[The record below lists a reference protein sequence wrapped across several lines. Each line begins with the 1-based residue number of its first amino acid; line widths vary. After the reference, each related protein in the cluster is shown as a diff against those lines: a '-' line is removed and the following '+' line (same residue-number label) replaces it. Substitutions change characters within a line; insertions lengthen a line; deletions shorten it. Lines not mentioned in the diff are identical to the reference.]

1 LWTFTG
7 LVCSFNPCIR
17 PEDMNFSDMA
27 PRYVEG
33 WMWDHFGEKTLA
45 LTIETTYNCYSF
57 DRDGL
62 WADNDNIRLFGERTL
77 EAIAEYLG
85 FSVPGRY
92 LIETPA
98 RMKAGWE
105 PYRGNDR
112 SFLGAEAW
120 KATHDG
126 VKVTYQLGHL
136 PAGRYA
142 LYRFV
147 AGDCVEPDRYDLRDP
162 KTGDWID
169 PGVHGW
175 VYEGTVVQAHDGRF
189 HYTRKA
195 AAGELAD
202 AVLLIRCDTSDKQ

>member
-1 LWTFTG
+1 
-7 LVCSFNPCIR
+7 
-17 PEDMNFSDMA
+17 MNFSDMA

-33 WMWDHFGEKTLA
+33 WIWDRFGENTIA

-62 WADNDNIRLFGERTL
+62 WADNDNIRAFGERTL
-77 EAIAEYLG
+77 QAIAEYLG
-85 FSVPGRY
+85 RSVPGRY
-92 LIETPA
+92 LVETPA
-98 RMKAGWE
+98 RMKTGWE
-105 PYRGNDR
+105 PYRGDGR
-112 SFLGAEAW
+112 SFLGTEAW
-120 KATHDG
+120 TATRDG
-126 VKVTYQLGHL
+126 ARVTYQYDNL

-147 AGDCVEPDRYDLRDP
+147 AGDCVEPERFDLRDP

-175 VYEGTVVQAHDGRF
+175 VYEGTIVQAHDGRF

-202 AVLLIRCDTSDKQ
+202 ALLLIRCDTSDKQ